1 MPPHAGKTFRPA
13 GPGSPNSKTRAQ
25 TEQSVAGRRVPIHIE
40 PRRCDR
46 LPWLSRV
53 RVGLNQATGACS
65 VDRHTSERSRRQNRR
80 SRPSWGSTRRRFER
94 VHLGLRFRDP
104 SRENH
109 GDLPSQQRAMSDLG
123 TPGGTRSIPNASEH
137 HARARATRDHAASR
151 PVSSRTRPRRAKA
164 GARAFPET
172 TTDIARPSVSRLAR
186 AGPATNGATS
196 SLANLSLRPGGVSG
210 TGASHARRAMP
221 SPRRRSTARHSRAP
235 RARPRPLA
243 HPFPSV
249 PEKKQNIL
257 APRPQARP
265 SRRSGWEGSPAPS
278 AARTPK
284 PRHERYVARFPSSTA
299 AGRSFG
305 DGSRFARRPLF
316 SFRFFRLFQ
325 RARASRVSTAN
336 RPVPTLDARLD

>member
-1 MPPHAGKTFRPA
+1 MKGAQSFRAASLRPA
-13 GPGSPNSKTRAQ
+13 
-25 TEQSVAGRRVPIHIE
+25 SVA
-40 PRRCDR
+40 
-46 LPWLSRV
+46 LSR
-53 RVGLNQATGACS
+53 A
-65 VDRHTSERSRRQNRR
+65 RR
-80 SRPSWGSTRRRFER
+80 SKPDHAELVRSTYTLPSVQGVKTGDLVPSEARPGVVSSSVVRIALR
-94 VHLGLRFRDP
+94 VP

-243 HPFPSV
+243 HPFPTL
-249 PEKKQNIL
+249 PEKKQNTL